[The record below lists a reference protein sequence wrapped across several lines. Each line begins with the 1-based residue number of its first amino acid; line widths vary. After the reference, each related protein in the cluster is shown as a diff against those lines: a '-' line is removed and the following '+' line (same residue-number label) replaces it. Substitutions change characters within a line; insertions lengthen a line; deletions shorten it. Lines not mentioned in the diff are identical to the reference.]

1 MKGAE
6 HDIHQ
11 KKGAYTIRP
20 QYCKMNDGT
29 WIRFTPAEILRPRPI
44 AGDVAPKAALI
55 SVPLNSR
62 GPR

>member
-1 MKGAE
+1 
-6 HDIHQ
+6 
-11 KKGAYTIRP
+11 
-20 QYCKMNDGT
+20 MNDGI
-29 WIRFTPAEILRPRPI
+29 WIRFTPVEMLRPRLV